1 MEHWFTLYLITRLD
15 AIGSTALFLSPML
28 AIAALATF
36 SWGISEGCLD
46 KAQPRVRK
54 LLKAAFCSLII
65 SVSVPSQKDAMFI
78 AGGVGVLEAA
88 KSETAQR
95 VANKSVE
102 AVERWLDAVEP
113 EEKK

>member
-1 MEHWFTLYLITRLD
+1 MEHWFTLYLITRLE
-15 AIGSTALFLSPML
+15 AIGAATLILSLVL
-28 AIAALATF
+28 AIAALVTF
-36 SWGISEGCLD
+36 SWGVSERKLD

-54 LLKAAFCSLII
+54 LLRVAICSFII
-65 SVSVPSQKDAMFI
+65 SVLAPSQKDAMFI
-78 AGGVGVLEAA
+78 AGGVGVLEAS

-102 AVERWLDAVEP
+102 AVERWLDSVAP